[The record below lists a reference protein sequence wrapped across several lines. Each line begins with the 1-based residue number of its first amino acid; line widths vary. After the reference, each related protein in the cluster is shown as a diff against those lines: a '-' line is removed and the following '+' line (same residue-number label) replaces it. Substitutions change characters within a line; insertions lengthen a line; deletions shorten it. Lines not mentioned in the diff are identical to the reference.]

1 MRGSQGIGSG
11 PSSSKIEDEPSPL
24 HFRLRTA
31 SPRQVAAPR
40 NEDDLA
46 ARNAETRAQLGTA
59 PERGCGE
66 AQPQHVQISNRFR
79 HSTAPGEA
87 KLLRLVSAT
96 QPRSVFGAVCGC
108 ARDAEIRGVFEKQ
121 TSRHQVNSLC
131 QPLRALAISASPR
144 SNERLARHRKRTI
157 VIEDRGRAVSVTL
170 PSSHCF
176 AETSRRAKERG
187 RFSRKERR
195 DAGATWHCPGARL
208 WRSPAAARPNIE
220 PFPSFY
226 CARRGEAAAAGLR
239 DTAALR
245 FWGSVRMR
253 PRRRDSRSF

>member
-96 QPRSVFGAVCGC
+96 QPRSVFG
-108 ARDAEIRGVFEKQ
+108 
-121 TSRHQVNSLC
+121 
-131 QPLRALAISASPR
+131 
-144 SNERLARHRKRTI
+144 
-157 VIEDRGRAVSVTL
+157 
-170 PSSHCF
+170 
-176 AETSRRAKERG
+176 
-187 RFSRKERR
+187 
-195 DAGATWHCPGARL
+195 
-208 WRSPAAARPNIE
+208 
-220 PFPSFY
+220 
-226 CARRGEAAAAGLR
+226 
-239 DTAALR
+239 
-245 FWGSVRMR
+245 GSVRMR
-253 PRRRDSRSF
+253 PRRREPQLRVDPPSRKRYGGQGVERQINQHPHGPILSTNQGAGGQPNELRVYG